1 MNLFVALFSLA
12 VIYVV
17 SVQKEY
23 ALPYKALLILGG
35 ERDFSI
41 GRMARR
47 RLFRWRKRIFSHE
60 KKSNL
65 DRRIPRAH
73 ARKRVDTHTHQTRMG
88 KGEAAAL
95 LTSPESPMIKNKSET
110 KEERAKR
117 KAEKKAKRKL
127 EKKELAL
134 AAADNTDGETKK
146 KKKRKEKDEDEG
158 EKKKKKKKSKG
169 NDGNA
174 VNKSG
179 EDAKKNRVDDDDD
192 DNIFSTKKK
201 KSTSEAE
208 EEEIKAYVKE
218 HHVTLSTKDAPNP
231 ILSFEKCHEIF
242 PMEIVAALKKQG
254 YEKPTPIQAFSWTI
268 ALTGRDIV
276 AIAKTGSG
284 KTCSFLL
291 PALTRIKKNGG
302 PQKAP
307 EMELVNGR
315 WKPGAVKP
323 TSIVLAPT
331 RELAIQINDECTK
344 FCPAV
349 KAKCVVLYGGA
360 AKGDQ
365 LRALRGGADIV
376 VATPGRINDFLDPPP
391 GFSAPVSASSATYV
405 VLDEADRMLDMGF
418 EPQIKKIIKLCPHA
432 RQTLF
437 YSATWPKA
445 VQKIAANFTTKPIQV
460 SIGEGGTGKLTA
472 NKLITQ
478 VVQVCTEDEKFDNC
492 MQAMGELQEKDT
504 CIVFCGTKRRCDFL
518 DRKLR
523 QSGIHSCGAIHGDK
537 DQYEREKSLD
547 NFRKGRGNVLVATDV
562 AARGLDIPGVAMVLI
577 YDFPGAVEDY
587 VHRIGR
593 TGRAGKTGIAHTLFT
608 KEDAQQAR
616 ELVQIMEGAD
626 QMVPPELQALVRT
639 KGGGGG
645 GGRWSGGRGRGG
657 RGGGRFGKGG
667 GRGKGKW

>member
-1 MNLFVALFSLA
+1 MFVALFSLA

>member
-1 MNLFVALFSLA
+1 
-12 VIYVV
+12 
-17 SVQKEY
+17 
-23 ALPYKALLILGG
+23 
-35 ERDFSI
+35 
-41 GRMARR
+41 
-47 RLFRWRKRIFSHE
+47 
-60 KKSNL
+60 
-65 DRRIPRAH
+65 
-73 ARKRVDTHTHQTRMG
+73 MG

-95 LTSPESPMIKNKSET
+95 TKAFSEEE
-110 KEERAKR
+110 EERKRAKQIR
-117 KAEKKAKRKL
+117 KAEKKANKKRKL
-127 EKKELAL
+127 EL
-134 AAADNTDGETKK
+134 AAAAEVDDDEKRKSKKLKKLKKSKKQSKEGKDDDGNDANVAVVDSEDDDIFSSKK
-146 KKKRKEKDEDEG
+146 KKT
-158 EKKKKKKKSKG
+158 
-169 NDGNA
+169 
-174 VNKSG
+174 NKMSVS
-179 EDAKKNRVDDDDD
+179 D
-192 DNIFSTKKK
+192 
-201 KSTSEAE
+201 E
-208 EEEIKAYVKE
+208 EEVKAYVKE
-218 HHVTLSTKDAPNP
+218 HHVTVSTKDAPNP

-331 RELAIQINDECTK
+331 RELAIQINDECAK

-391 GFSAPVSASSATYV
+391 GFSAPVSASAATYV

-472 NKLITQ
+472 NKMITQ
-478 VVQVCTEDEKFDNC
+478 IVQVCTEDEKFDNC
-492 MQAMGELQEKDT
+492 MQAMGELEEKDT

-537 DQYEREKSLD
+537 DQHEREKSLD

>member
-1 MNLFVALFSLA
+1 MFVALFSLA

-41 GRMARR
+41 GRMAR

>member
-1 MNLFVALFSLA
+1 
-12 VIYVV
+12 
-17 SVQKEY
+17 
-23 ALPYKALLILGG
+23 
-35 ERDFSI
+35 
-41 GRMARR
+41 MAKTNFQPR
-47 RLFRWRKRIFSHE
+47 
-60 KKSNL
+60 KKSNSPTEEFPA
-65 DRRIPRAH
+65 RRHEKEKTR
-73 ARKRVDTHTHQTRMG
+73 THTKTRMG

-134 AAADNTDGETKK
+134 AAADTDGETKK
-146 KKKRKEKDEDEG
+146 KKKRKGEDEDEG

-192 DNIFSTKKK
+192 DIFSTKKK

-626 QMVPPELQALVRT
+626 QTVPPELQALVRT
-639 KGGGGG
+639 KGGGGGGG

>member
-1 MNLFVALFSLA
+1 
-12 VIYVV
+12 
-17 SVQKEY
+17 
-23 ALPYKALLILGG
+23 
-35 ERDFSI
+35 
-41 GRMARR
+41 
-47 RLFRWRKRIFSHE
+47 
-60 KKSNL
+60 
-65 DRRIPRAH
+65 
-73 ARKRVDTHTHQTRMG
+73 
-88 KGEAAAL
+88 
-95 LTSPESPMIKNKSET
+95 
-110 KEERAKR
+110 
-117 KAEKKAKRKL
+117 
-127 EKKELAL
+127 
-134 AAADNTDGETKK
+134 
-146 KKKRKEKDEDEG
+146 
-158 EKKKKKKKSKG
+158 
-169 NDGNA
+169 
-174 VNKSG
+174 
-179 EDAKKNRVDDDDD
+179 
-192 DNIFSTKKK
+192 
-201 KSTSEAE
+201 
-208 EEEIKAYVKE
+208 VKE

-645 GGRWSGGRGRGG
+645 GGGRWSGGRGRGG
-657 RGGGRFGKGG
+657 RGGRFGKGG